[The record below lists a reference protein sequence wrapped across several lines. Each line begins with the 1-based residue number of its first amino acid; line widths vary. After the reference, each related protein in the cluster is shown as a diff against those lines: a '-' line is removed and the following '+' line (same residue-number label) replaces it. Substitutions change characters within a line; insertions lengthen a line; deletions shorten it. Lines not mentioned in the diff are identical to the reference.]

1 MKTKIFS
8 LLAMVLLCANI
19 AAAQSPQPINLDYR
33 DVYWMHGLNGNQN
46 SLSLLANHFG
56 NKYKINSLYYGY
68 EATSGIAYAASTWQN
83 LALDRR
89 PDNFVVSH
97 SMGGLVARYY
107 DANYPNKRF
116 GGLITMACPHLG
128 SHFADAFGN
137 GNVAKFFDGVCNSG
151 TEGYTSM
158 LEDVNFFLKLLRKL
172 TMEEYLADFCGNIN
186 NNYIPRINAAM
197 DDVGGFV
204 ISKYVAGKIGRPT
217 FITNIQIWA
226 DTKITNLNDKIK
238 ELGEGLVD
246 IAASF
251 VFGNGNRE
259 QSIND
264 LKYNNSLISSIPAFH
279 NEHTINLTNYMSDT
293 KSGAYV
299 LGSTISATL
308 GENKDFD
315 QIKPN
320 RLIDIME
327 ALAKNSDTLKQKYQR
342 IGNATN
348 LGGIATII
356 GAVATG
362 GVGLEFAI
370 LLFKSRGRCRA
381 TADAL
386 QRQANFW
393 RYNFHTLYNNCL
405 GTQYTET
412 VEEWIEEP
420 IIEDP
425 CREAIRGGGIVERLE
440 SPNLIEQPCR
450 DYGIVRPGLKPI
462 ERKKITYTV
471 TRHYQ
476 NDGIV
481 IRPSQEGW
489 KDVKK
494 VHIGPYD
501 HEQVKTSN
509 VTKNVFDDIFKGKY
523 DPFFACE
530 LR

>member
-8 LLAMVLLCANI
+8 LIAVVLLCANI
-19 AAAQSPQPINLDYR
+19 ASAQAPQPINDSYR

-46 SLSLLANHFG
+46 SLSLLANYFG

-68 EATSGIAYAASTWQN
+68 EATSGIVRAADSWQRID
-83 LALDRR
+83 LSRR

-137 GNVAKFFDGVCNSG
+137 GNVAKFFDGVCYSG
-151 TEGYTSM
+151 TEGYRSM
-158 LEDVNFFLKLLRKL
+158 LDDVDFFLKFLKYI
-172 TMEEYLADFCGNIN
+172 TMEDILSQIVGDMNQNF
-186 NNYIPRINAAM
+186 IPYMNTVMGDI
-197 DDVGGFV
+197 GGFY
-204 ISKYVAGKIGRPT
+204 ISNYVAQKIGRPKFFSGMQIAT
-217 FITNIQIWA
+217 NTVKTNI
-226 DTKITNLNDKIK
+226 DDKLQ
-238 ELGEGLVD
+238 EFAEALVD

-251 VFGNGNRE
+251 VFGSGDPQ
-259 QSIND
+259 QSVND
-264 LKYNNSLISSIPAFH
+264 LKYNNSLITSIPSFH
-279 NEHTINLTNYMSDT
+279 NNHTINLTNYMSDT
-293 KSGAYV
+293 KSGAMV
-299 LGSTISATL
+299 LGSTLSAAL
-308 GENKDFD
+308 GQNKS
-315 QIKPN
+315 PN
-320 RLIDIME
+320 QVKNNMLLDIME
-327 ALAKNSDTLKQKYQR
+327 KLAQNSDKLKAKYQK
-342 IGNATN
+342 IGNATSA
-348 LGGIATII
+348 GAI
-356 GAVATG
+356 GALVGSVLTG
-362 GVGLEFAI
+362 GVGIGATIF
-370 LLFKSRGRCRA
+370 LFNSRGRCRA

-393 RYNFHTLYNNCL
+393 RGTFHTLYNNCL
-405 GTQYTET
+405 GTKYTET

-462 ERKKITYTV
+462 ERKKITRTV
-471 TRHYQ
+471 TKHYD

-489 KDVKK
+489 NASYR

-501 HEQVKTSN
+501 HEAVKTRQE
-509 VTKNVFDDIFKGKY
+509 TINVFEAIFQGQY
-523 DPFFACE
+523 DKFFACE

>member
-8 LLAMVLLCANI
+8 LMAIVLLCANI
-19 AAAQSPQPINLDYR
+19 AAAQAPQPINDSYR

-46 SLSLLANHFG
+46 SLSLLANYFG
-56 NKYKINSLYYGY
+56 NIYKINSLYYGY
-68 EATSGIAYAASTWQN
+68 EATSGIVRAADSWQRID
-83 LALDRR
+83 LARR

-128 SHFADAFGN
+128 SHFADAFDN
-137 GNVAKFFDGVCNSG
+137 GNVAKFFDGVCYSG
-151 TEGYTSM
+151 TEGYRSM
-158 LEDVNFFLKLLRKL
+158 LDDVDFFLKFLKYI
-172 TMEEYLADFCGNIN
+172 TMEDILSKIVGDMNQEF
-186 NNYIPRINAAM
+186 IPFMNTVMGDI
-197 DDVGGFV
+197 GGFY
-204 ISKYVAGKIGRPT
+204 ISNYVAQKIGRPK
-217 FITNIQIWA
+217 FFSGMQIA
-226 DTKITNLNDKIK
+226 ANTTKTTIDDKVQ
-238 ELGEGLVD
+238 EFAEALVD

-251 VFGNGNRE
+251 VFGSGDPQ
-259 QSIND
+259 QSVND
-264 LKYNNSLISSIPAFH
+264 LKYNNSLITSIPVFH
-279 NEHTINLTNYMSDT
+279 NEHTINLTNYMSDI

-320 RLIDIME
+320 RLMDIME
-327 ALAKNSDTLKQKYQR
+327 ALAKNSDKLKDKYKN
-342 IGNATN
+342 IGYANTI
-348 LGGIATII
+348 IAISTII
-356 GAVATG
+356 GAVTTG
-362 GVGLEFAI
+362 GAGLGTAI
-370 LLFKSRGRCRA
+370 FFFNSRGRCRA
-381 TADAL
+381 TADAF

-393 RYNFHTLYNNCL
+393 RSGFHTLYNNCL

-425 CREAIRGGGIVERLE
+425 CRESIRGINGDGEARM
-440 SPNLIEQPCR
+440 IEQPCR
-450 DYGIVRPGLKPI
+450 EWGIVKPGLKPI

-471 TRHYQ
+471 TRHYD

-481 IRPSQEGW
+481 IKPSQEGW
-489 KDVKK
+489 NASYK
-494 VHIGPYD
+494 VHIGSYD
-501 HEQVKTSN
+501 HEAVKTSN
-509 VTKNVFDDIFKGKY
+509 ATKNVFDKIFRGDY

-530 LR
+530 LRE